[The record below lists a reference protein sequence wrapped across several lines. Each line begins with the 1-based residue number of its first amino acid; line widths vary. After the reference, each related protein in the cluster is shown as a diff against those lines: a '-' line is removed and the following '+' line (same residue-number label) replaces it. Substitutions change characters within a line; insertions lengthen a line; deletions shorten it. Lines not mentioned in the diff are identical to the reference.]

1 MIKIYDIYRDRSNV
15 NDCAPTLTA
24 FVGCNLK
31 SLKEMVPKKTQLI
44 LYDLTE
50 HQKSENYILAY
61 FPTIKHYLLDTVEN
75 FVKKIPLYKMDTY
88 RKHKVKK

>member
-1 MIKIYDIYRDRSNV
+1 MIKIYDIYKDRNNA
-15 NDCAPTLTA
+15 NDCTPTLTA
-24 FVGCNLK
+24 FVGCDLK

-50 HQKSENYILAY
+50 HRKSENYILAY

-75 FVKKIPLYKMDTY
+75 FVKKYPYTKWIHIGSIK
-88 RKHKVKK
+88 